1 MKDAMLAHR
10 IILSSKPVLVGNT
23 PYFFIRNNSLIQPQ
37 ELLFPAFW
45 RAKLMITMEIVS
57 SWPMRDVALSRA
69 RMIGLAPVRAG
80 GRYAALKLG
89 NVRGCGRG
97 VGGVPYVLY
106 DIESI

>member
-23 PYFFIRNNSLIQPQ
+23 PYFFVRNNSLIQPR
-37 ELLFPAFW
+37 ELLFPALW

-69 RMIGLAPVRAG
+69 RMIGLAPTEG
-80 GRYAALKLG
+80 
-89 NVRGCGRG
+89 
-97 VGGVPYVLY
+97 
-106 DIESI
+106 